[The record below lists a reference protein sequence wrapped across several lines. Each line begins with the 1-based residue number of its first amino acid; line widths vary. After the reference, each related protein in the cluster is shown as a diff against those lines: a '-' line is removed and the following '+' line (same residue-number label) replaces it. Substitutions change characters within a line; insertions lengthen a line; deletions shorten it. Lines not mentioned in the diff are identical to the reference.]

1 MIKIQNLNKYYN
13 KGRKN
18 QIHVINNTN
27 VSLPNVGLVS
37 LLGPSGCGKTTL
49 LNAIGGLDKVNK
61 GKIYIDNKKITKR
74 CANQVDK
81 IRNLK
86 IGYIFQDYKLLDNMS
101 VYDNVAIV
109 LKMIG
114 IKNKKEV
121 KKRVEYILERLG
133 IYRYRHR
140 PCSMLSGGER
150 QRVGIARALVK
161 NPDIILADEPTGNL
175 DSKNTIE
182 IMNIIKT
189 ISRDKLVIL
198 VTHETEIAKFY
209 SDRIIELQDGK
220 IIKDYENTDSGS
232 LDYKIDNKFYLKD
245 FKYKNINKDNHINID
260 MYSDKEDDLNLVVVI
275 KNGNIYIKS
284 KNKDKLE
291 FVTEDSNIEFIN
303 DNYKKL
309 DKDIYL
315 KYSFDYDKIISKDY
329 KQKYTSIF
337 NIFTIFTNGFKKVF
351 EYKFLKKLLLLGFFL
366 SALFVTYSVS
376 NLFGLFEIKDK
387 EFIQMDNHYLKYTLK
402 KGDNINYQEYLE
414 YLKYDSVDY
423 IIPGSSKVGLNL
435 IPGKYYQFSS
445 YSFNA
450 SLVSY
455 NKVSKSDIIYGRM
468 PINDKEIL
476 IDTMTYNKMNE
487 IEMNGI
493 YKVDMLLDK
502 EVVLKDDLLKYKIVG
517 IVSLGS
523 PSIYVS
529 ENEFIN
535 IIDNSYEVED
545 DYPYYDTYYEEE
557 NMKKVYDHTLYN
569 DKIKIVKGNL
579 PTNDYEVIVNYD
591 FREEFK
597 LNSYL
602 EKTKIAGNKLKV
614 VGYYTSPYNF
624 DYYFV
629 NKNTV
634 MINLIT
640 ESDSLIIYSSD
651 KEQTINQFNINN
663 KNLMDIYENDKSKYV
678 GEKSQTTLA
687 SFVVAIVI
695 LAISL
700 FEIMFMT
707 RSSFLSRIKEV
718 GINRAI
724 GVKKS
729 DIYKMF
735 VGEAFAISTLT
746 SLPAVL
752 IMSYCLKIIS
762 SISYIGMDYKMDLF
776 ITILCL
782 IITYGFNILV
792 SLLPVIGTLV
802 KTPAQILSRHDLD

>member
-1 MIKIQNLNKYYN
+1 MIEIKNLNKYYN

-27 VSLPNVGLVS
+27 ISLPNVGLVS

-74 CANQVDK
+74 CASQIDK

-86 IGYIFQDYKLLDNMS
+86 IGYIFQDYKLLDNKT

-114 IKNKKEV
+114 IKNKKEI
-121 KKRVEYILERLG
+121 KTRVEYILERLG

-140 PCSMLSGGER
+140 PCAMLSGGER

-220 IIKDYENTDSGS
+220 IINDYENKDSGA

-245 FKYKNINKDNHINID
+245 FKYQHTNRDNNINID
-260 MYSDKEDDLNLVVVI
+260 LYSDKSEKLNLVVVI

-284 KNKDKLE
+284 KDKEKIE
-291 FVTEDSNIEFIN
+291 FITENSNIEFIN

-309 DKDIYL
+309 DKDVYL

-329 KQKYTSIF
+329 KQKYISIF

-376 NLFGLFEIKDK
+376 NLFGLFEIKDN
-387 EFIQMDNHYLKYTLK
+387 EFIQMDNHYLKYTMK
-402 KGDNINYQEYLE
+402 KGDKINYQEYLE
-414 YLKYDSVDY
+414 YLNYDSVDY

-435 IPGKYYQFSS
+435 IPGKYYQFNS

-455 NKVSKSDIIYGRM
+455 NKVSKGDIIYGRM

-493 YKVDMLLDK
+493 YNVDMLLEK

-535 IIDNSYEVED
+535 IIDNTYEVED
-545 DYPYYDTYYEEE
+545 DYSYYDTYYEEE
-557 NMKKVYDHTLYN
+557 TMKKVYDYTLYN

-597 LNSYL
+597 LNSYI

-634 MINLIT
+634 KINLIT
-640 ESDSLIIYSSD
+640 ESDSLTIYSSN
-651 KEQTINQFNINN
+651 KEKTINQFNINN

-678 GEKSQTTLA
+678 GEKSQSTLA
-687 SFVVAIVI
+687 SLVVAIVI

-700 FEIMFMT
+700 LEIMFMT

-718 GINRAI
+718 GIYRAI

-735 VGEAFAISTLT
+735 IGEAFAISTLT

-752 IMSYCLKIIS
+752 IISYCLKIIS

>member
-114 IKNKKEV
+114 IKNKKEI

-245 FKYKNINKDNHINID
+245 FKYQNTNRDNHINID

-309 DKDIYL
+309 DKDVYL

-387 EFIQMDNHYLKYTLK
+387 EFIQMDNHYLKYTMK

-435 IPGKYYQFSS
+435 IPGKYYQFNS
-445 YSFNA
+445 YSFNV

-502 EVVLKDDLLKYKIVG
+502 EVVLKEDLLKYKIVG

-535 IIDNSYEVED
+535 IIDNSYEVEE

-557 NMKKVYDHTLYN
+557 TMKKVYDYTLYN
-569 DKIKIVKGNL
+569 DK
-579 PTNDYEVIVNYD
+579 
-591 FREEFK
+591 
-597 LNSYL
+597 
-602 EKTKIAGNKLKV
+602 
-614 VGYYTSPYNF
+614 
-624 DYYFV
+624 
-629 NKNTV
+629 
-634 MINLIT
+634 
-640 ESDSLIIYSSD
+640 
-651 KEQTINQFNINN
+651 
-663 KNLMDIYENDKSKYV
+663 
-678 GEKSQTTLA
+678 
-687 SFVVAIVI
+687 
-695 LAISL
+695 
-700 FEIMFMT
+700 
-707 RSSFLSRIKEV
+707 
-718 GINRAI
+718 
-724 GVKKS
+724 
-729 DIYKMF
+729 
-735 VGEAFAISTLT
+735 
-746 SLPAVL
+746 
-752 IMSYCLKIIS
+752 
-762 SISYIGMDYKMDLF
+762 
-776 ITILCL
+776 
-782 IITYGFNILV
+782 
-792 SLLPVIGTLV
+792 
-802 KTPAQILSRHDLD
+802 